1 MITGDHAI
9 TAAAIAREL
18 ELELEGNVL
27 NGAEL
32 DRIDIEALSRHIEA
46 TAVFARVSPEHKVE
60 LVQALKTRGHVVAM
74 TGDGVNDA
82 PALKNV
88 DIDIDIAKGITGAEA
103 TKETAGMV
111 LTDDNFASIVGAV
124 RESRTIYEN
133 IVKFVRFQLS
143 TSVGAILIELGAPPL
158 GPPMPFTAI
167 HVLWIAFVM
176 DGPPAVMLGPEPG
189 RINIMSEAPR
199 RADARILTLWRPGR
213 FKQSKRSGEAAER
226 PASRRDH

>member
-18 ELELEGNVL
+18 ELELEFEGNVL
-27 NGAEL
+27 TGAEL
-32 DRIDIEALSRHIEA
+32 DRIDIDALSRHIEE
-46 TAVFARVSPEHKVE
+46 TAVFARVAPEHKVK
-60 LVQALKTRGHVVAM
+60 LVQALKARGHVVAM

-88 DIDIDIAKGITGAEA
+88 GIGIGIDIGIGKGITGAEA

-124 RESRTIYEN
+124 RESRTIYDN

-143 TSVGAILIELGAPPL
+143 TSVGAILIELGAQPL

-176 DGPPAVMLGPEPG
+176 DGPPAVMLGLEPG
-189 RINIMSEAPR
+189 RTNIMSEAPR
-199 RADARILTLWRPGR
+199 RADARILTLWRPG
-213 FKQSKRSGEAAER
+213 
-226 PASRRDH
+226 